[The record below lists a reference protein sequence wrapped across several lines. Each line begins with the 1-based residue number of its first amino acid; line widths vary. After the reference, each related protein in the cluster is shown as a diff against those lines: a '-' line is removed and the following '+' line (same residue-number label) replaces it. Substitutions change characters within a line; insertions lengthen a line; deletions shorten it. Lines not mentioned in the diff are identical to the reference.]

1 MRQTPSASRPN
12 NDVVGVNRYVWSQV
26 IAKQNPN
33 SVFLNYELVN
43 TLWSNQNTTI
53 QPGARTPL
61 VAEQLSPGLSQEPVA
76 STMMETYVQSLTC
89 PIRPRLATLRR
100 HRIRSPPTTRSCS
113 ATRSSRNSPIRVIT
127 RRRLDD
133 HGSATRFKLARRIMG
148 APLGDQQ

>member
-89 PIRPRLATLRR
+89 LSCHASAPIAT
-100 HRIRSPPTTRSCS
+100 IKPASSIKIFDPTTAGNA
-113 ATRSSRNSPIRVIT
+113 ATAQNPFASDYSF
-127 RRRLDD
+127 L
-133 HGSATRFKLARRIMG
+133 
-148 APLGDQQ
+148 LGNAKQPKQPHPGHH